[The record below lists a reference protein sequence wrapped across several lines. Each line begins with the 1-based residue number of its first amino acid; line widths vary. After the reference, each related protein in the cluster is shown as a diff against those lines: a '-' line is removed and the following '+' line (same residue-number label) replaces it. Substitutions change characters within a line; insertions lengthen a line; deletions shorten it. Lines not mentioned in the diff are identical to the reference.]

1 MITVIIP
8 TRNRNDLLIK
18 SLEAI
23 LANKI
28 DFNKILIIDSS
39 DNINFKNVEY
49 LHHKIKH
56 YRTKIQSAARQR
68 NIGIEK
74 LDPNEKYIAFLDDD
88 VLVPN
93 NYFANLINTLVK
105 TDCVGVSGL
114 ALNPMVS
121 IKNNPVRR
129 IQNIIAKIF
138 LLYSSKEGVV
148 LKSGVNIPV
157 NQNRRSLM
165 EVEWLIGCSIWD
177 FSKLNGLKFRE
188 DFQGQSL
195 GEDVIYSHNARKFGK
210 IYVDPRIILTHFE
223 SPIMR
228 PNEEEFMYMWVRN
241 RYEIMKE
248 INTEVGSLTPYHWA
262 NFGKMLQILFLK
274 NKGKMKAL
282 KGMFRAYNEI
292 LTN

>member
-1 MITVIIP
+1 
-8 TRNRNDLLIK
+8 
-18 SLEAI
+18 
-23 LANKI
+23 
-28 DFNKILIIDSS
+28 
-39 DNINFKNVEY
+39 
-49 LHHKIKH
+49 
-56 YRTKIQSAARQR
+56 
-68 NIGIEK
+68 
-74 LDPNEKYIAFLDDD
+74 
-88 VLVPN
+88 VPN